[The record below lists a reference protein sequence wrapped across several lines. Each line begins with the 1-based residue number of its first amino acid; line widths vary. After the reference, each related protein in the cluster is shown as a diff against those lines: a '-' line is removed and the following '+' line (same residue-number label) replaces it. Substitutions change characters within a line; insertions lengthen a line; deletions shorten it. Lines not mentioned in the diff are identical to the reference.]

1 MKPQGEAMP
10 IRSRLAHLVVAGF
23 LALPFSAA
31 QAAVITHDEIHI
43 QYTWEE
49 FFGAADGKEFQVQIR
64 GNPFP
69 ISTEALNQA
78 VLSKLQKRSVG
89 PRTTWT
95 VKPDREAAP
104 DQYRLVLVFGA
115 ANQLGFTL
123 CQELPKLNPPPAK
136 VAGGVQLA
144 AAYCRGP
151 DPMTEAYARTDSA
164 SPDDASFD
172 QLFGQ
177 LMPVLFPRRP
187 GLRLDQPIWR
197 RD

>member
-1 MKPQGEAMP
+1 MP
-10 IRSRLAHLVVAGF
+10 IFTRFASLLIASS
-23 LALPFSAA
+23 LALPLAAA
-31 QAAVITHDEIHI
+31 QAAIITHEEIHI

-49 FFGAADGKEFQVQIR
+49 FFGAADGREFQVQIR

-69 ISTEALNQA
+69 ISAEALNQA

-95 VKPDREAAP
+95 VKPDKEAAP

-115 ANQLGFTL
+115 ANQLGHTL
-123 CQELPKLNPPPAK
+123 CQELPRLNPAPAK

-151 DPMTEAYARTDSA
+151 DPMTEAYARADST

-172 QLFGQ
+172 RLFGE